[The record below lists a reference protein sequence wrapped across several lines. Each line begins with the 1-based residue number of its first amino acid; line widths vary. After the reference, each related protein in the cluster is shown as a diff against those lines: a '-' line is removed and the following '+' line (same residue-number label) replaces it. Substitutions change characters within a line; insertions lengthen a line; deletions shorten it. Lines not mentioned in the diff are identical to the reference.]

1 MKKSAPSRSA
11 APAHPASVFPARG
24 RAWQS
29 WIVGSACALLAL
41 WTYRHALG
49 AFFTTDD
56 FQVMEQA
63 RGLLPRSTSLWRLLS
78 GRVYFGA
85 ATALFGSRPFP
96 YHLVNWLLHGL
107 NAALL
112 FAWVRSR
119 GARIPSAALA
129 AALFGAS
136 RLYLGAVYPATGVGE
151 LLALSFTLGALLLTR
166 RDGPA
171 FAGGAAALFAAAL
184 LCKENVL
191 LLPLLLLLPGPGAG
205 DLRARLRRAAPLL
218 GLGALLLAYLALS
231 HVRSRSLGGDAYAM
245 EFGANLFHN
254 LMTYLT
260 WSFNLKDAV
269 PDGPGLSVTAWHA
282 GLFMAAAVA
291 AGAWLSRRR
300 SGLGPMGALWWLL
313 ALLPVLPLT
322 HHSYL
327 YYLYAPMAG
336 LAMWG
341 AGWLEWLGD
350 VLERRPPGA
359 APAPSRQ
366 RTGTREAGRP
376 AASAS
381 RAAPPAVPLA
391 GVALG
396 LLALL
401 LAAAHAM
408 VSARLLHERVSEQL
422 EGIPLPRDPYLRKS
436 ELARNAS
443 ADMAAY
449 VAAGGRRAVFLTPAG
464 SDRIFDASTGRL
476 TGGVRGKKTYNLF
489 EASLDHGRAL
499 RAFHPELDTVAFV
512 DRWTPQYR
520 DFDILIYSAEGHA
533 LSFGRGLAGHK
544 GLVQALIQYRYHEAA
559 RQHLETVVP
568 MFPDDPQ
575 LRWWYSYVLGKLGD
589 IPGSRVQLEELVRR
603 APEDTLASRARALL
617 GG

>member
-1 MKKSAPSRSA
+1 MKPPA
-11 APAHPASVFPARG
+11 APRGALPPPASDPAWLPWG
-24 RAWQS
+24 AAA
-29 WIVGSACALLAL
+29 ACMLLAL

-78 GRVYFGA
+78 GRIYFGA

-96 YHLVNWLLHGL
+96 YHLVNWVLHGL

-112 FAWVRSR
+112 FAWMRSR
-119 GARIPSAALA
+119 GARIPSAALGGA
-129 AALFGAS
+129 IFGAS

-151 LLALSFTLGALLLTR
+151 LAALALTLGSFLLAR
-166 RDGPA
+166 RSGPG
-171 FAGGAAALFAAAL
+171 FAIGSAALFAAAL

-191 LLPLLLLLPGPGAG
+191 LLPLALLLPGPGAG
-205 DLRARLRRAAPLL
+205 VPGARLRRTLPLL
-218 GLGALLLAYLALS
+218 GLGAALLAYLALS
-231 HVRSRSLGGDAYAM
+231 HVRTRSLGGDAYAM

-254 LMTYLT
+254 LMTYLS
-260 WSFNLKDAV
+260 WSFNLTDAV
-269 PDGPGLSVTAWHA
+269 PDGPGISLTAWRA
-282 GLFMAAAVA
+282 GLLIASLVA
-291 AGAWLSRRR
+291 AGAWLSRKRAA
-300 SGLGPMGALWWLL
+300 LGPVGAAWWLL

-327 YYLYAPMAG
+327 YYLYTPMAG
-336 LAMWG
+336 LAAWA

-350 VLERRPPGA
+350 ILDRPDASA
-359 APAPSRQ
+359 APERPKKGSKDLARHRPSAAPLSAR
-366 RTGTREAGRP
+366 
-376 AASAS
+376 SAS
-381 RAAPPAVPLA
+381 PLV
-391 GVALG
+391 GGALA

-401 LAAAHAM
+401 LGAAHAA
-408 VSARLLHERVSEQL
+408 VSARLLHERVSGQL

-443 ADMAAY
+443 ADMAGY

-464 SDRIFDASTGRL
+464 SDRIYDASTGRL
-476 TGGVRGKKTYNLF
+476 TNGVRNRKTYNLF

-512 DRWTPQYR
+512 DRWTPEYGE
-520 DFDILIYSAEGHA
+520 FDILIYSADGHT
-533 LSFGRGLAGHK
+533 LSFGRGLPGHK
-544 GLVQALIQYRYHEAA
+544 RLVEAMIQYKYFEAA

-568 MFPDDPQ
+568 MYPDDSQ
-575 LRWWYSYVLGKLGD
+575 LRWWYSFILGKLGE
-589 IPGSRVQLEELVRR
+589 IPGSRAQLEELVRR
-603 APEDTLASRARALL
+603 APGDTLAVRARTLL